1 VCLFSAFYLPFIND
15 VYETPFHD
23 QPLDNLT
30 FLVTGGAGFIGSNLV
45 EYLLK
50 YGAGRVRV
58 LDNYSNGFR
67 KNMRLFE
74 GHPAL
79 EVIEGDI
86 RDPEVCRTACQG
98 ANVVLHQAALGSV
111 PRSIND
117 PITSNDVNVGGFVN
131 MLVAAKE
138 ANVQRFVY
146 AASSSTYGDSPH
158 LPKVEDR
165 IGKPLSPYA
174 VTKYANELYADVF
187 GKTYGMPI
195 IGLRYF
201 NIFGPRQ
208 DPNGA
213 YAAVIPLFIDAVL
226 QGKAPRMNGDG
237 GQTRDFT
244 FVENCVQANIKAA
257 LTDNPAALNEVYN
270 IAVADRTS
278 LNDLF
283 NILKEEAGSTITPDY
298 GPDRPGDIRD
308 SLADISKAKNL
319 LGYDPQIRI
328 REGLQKTLAWFKT
341 NQAFIRESN

>member
-1 VCLFSAFYLPFIND
+1 M
-15 VYETPFHD
+15 YETPFHD

-86 RDPEVCRTACQG
+86 RDPQVCRDACRG

-244 FVENCVQANIKAA
+244 FVENCVQANIRAA
-257 LTDNPAALNEVYN
+257 LTTNPAALNEVYN

-283 NILKEEAGSTITPDY
+283 NILKEEAGSNITPEY

-328 REGLQKTLAWFKT
+328 REGLQQTLAWFKA

>member
-1 VCLFSAFYLPFIND
+1 MYN
-15 VYETPFHD
+15 TPFHD

-86 RDPEVCRTACQG
+86 RDPQVCRDACRG

-257 LTDNPAALNEVYN
+257 LTTNPAALNEVYN

-283 NILKEEAGSTITPDY
+283 TILKEEAGSDITPEY

-308 SLADISKAKNL
+308 SLADITKARTL

-328 REGLQKTLAWFKT
+328 REGLQQPLAWFKA
-341 NQAFIRESN
+341 NQTFIHESN

>member
-1 VCLFSAFYLPFIND
+1 MYDI
-15 VYETPFHD
+15 PFHD

-86 RDPEVCRTACQG
+86 RDPQVCRDACRG

-158 LPKVEDR
+158 LPKIEDR

-257 LTDNPAALNEVYN
+257 LTTNPAALNEVYN

-283 NILKEEAGSTITPDY
+283 TILKEEAGSDITPEY

-308 SLADISKAKNL
+308 SLADISKARNL

-328 REGLQKTLAWFKT
+328 REGLQQTLAWFKA
-341 NQAFIRESN
+341 NQKFIHESN

>member
-1 VCLFSAFYLPFIND
+1 M
-15 VYETPFHD
+15 YETPFHD

-67 KNMRLFE
+67 KNVRLFE

-86 RDPEVCRTACQG
+86 RDPQVCRDACRG

-244 FVENCVQANIKAA
+244 FVENCVQANIRAA
-257 LTDNPAALNEVYN
+257 LTTNPAALNEVYN

-283 NILKEEAGSTITPDY
+283 NILKEEAGSDITPEY

-328 REGLQKTLAWFKT
+328 REGLQQTLAWFKA
-341 NQAFIRESN
+341 NQTFIRESN